1 MPDTD
6 NKQNERLAKLETN
19 HDNTMDY
26 LKRIDDNIKDIKA
39 DIKCIKTETQ
49 NKIEKEKEI
58 REKRIE
64 TLRIDN
70 DKRYASK
77 RTERNVDKLGW
88 LVIAAVLIALTALV
102 LQ

>member
-1 MPDTD
+1 MPDID
-6 NKQNERLAKLETN
+6 NTQNERLIKLETN

-26 LKRIDDNIKDIKA
+26 LKRIDKGIEEIKF
-39 DIKCIKTETQ
+39 DIKCIKKETQ
-49 NKIEKEKEI
+49 DKIEKEKEI